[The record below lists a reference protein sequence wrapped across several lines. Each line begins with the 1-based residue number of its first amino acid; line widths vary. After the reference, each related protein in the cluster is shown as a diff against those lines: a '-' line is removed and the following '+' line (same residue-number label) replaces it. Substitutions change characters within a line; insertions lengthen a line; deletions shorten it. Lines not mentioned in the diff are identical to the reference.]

1 MPEGDP
7 AEGQGG
13 SGDTSVDSMMEDTPA
28 NYNIPNQRF
37 DEYEDY
43 EPIPEEGSERVSPE
57 KKAKRRPP
65 ARPQKEVIQVA
76 QELPAKRMK
85 KKKKKPKK
93 KPANMLEYLMPTQ
106 REVSMADAYG
116 GAAKGQFRRPGVKYD
131 KERL

>member
-1 MPEGDP
+1 MGDGDQEG
-7 AEGQGG
+7 GQGG

-43 EPIPEEGSERVSPE
+43 EPIPEEGSERISPDVQ
-57 KKAKRRPP
+57 KKPKKRAPP
-65 ARPQKEVIQVA
+65 KPQREVIQVA
-76 QELPAKRMK
+76 TELPAKKTKKK
-85 KKKKKPKK
+85 KKKKKPAK
-93 KPANMLEYLMPTQ
+93 MLEYLMPTG
-106 REVSMADAYG
+106 REINMADAYG